1 MKKIIDFS
9 TKNEVKFT
17 KEDLPILIHGKEHS
31 VASLLSITLAVGL
44 HEVDNRLCI
53 FTAYPMA
60 KEEFLKQVKNP
71 EKVFYL
77 ENEEDFEK
85 SLEFQTVIVQSGN
98 IDLFIKLISNPSFVN
113 DRIIFIKNIETIK
126 IPILKFVSSYPLIVS
141 GDLELNPAQQDF
153 KDFIYNTKIFL
164 SSLQGEKLPTLEKY
178 QAFIKS
184 RSGER
189 IIVVS

>member
-9 TKNEVKFT
+9 TKDEAKFT
-17 KEDLPILIHGKEHS
+17 KEDLSILIHGKEHS
-31 VASLLSITLAVGL
+31 GASLLSITLAVGL
-44 HEVDNRLCI
+44 HEADNKLCI

-85 SLEFQTVIVQSGN
+85 ALEFQTVIVQSGN
-98 IDLFIKLISNPSFVN
+98 IDLFIKAISNHSFVN

-126 IPILKFVSSYPLIVS
+126 IPIFKFVSPYPFIVS
-141 GDLELNPAQQDF
+141 GDLELNPAQKDF
-153 KDFIYNTKIFL
+153 KNFTYNTKILF
-164 SSLQGEKLPTLEKY
+164 SPIEGEKISFLEKY
-178 QAFIKS
+178 QASMKNRLGDGVITVK
-184 RSGER
+184 
-189 IIVVS
+189 